1 MVSPPIYIDGVY
13 NISQKVVN
21 DWFPIEI
28 RNIAFELGIKDNVID
43 IFEALGGAQLDNWEL
58 VCDKSICDGC
68 HPNGAGF
75 QVIASTIYK

>member
-1 MVSPPIYIDGVY
+1 MAQSLINMPSKPKVYLMVSPPIYIDGVY

-43 IFEALGGAQLDNWEL
+43 IFEALGGA
-58 VCDKSICDGC
+58 
-68 HPNGAGF
+68 
-75 QVIASTIYK
+75 